1 MGLTLIQQISFKIF
15 TLIVTIMYSIN
26 GGIVAP
32 STADPIKAKDP
43 DSVKMVFA
51 TIADPQVSNYMFS
64 RYQSFQEA
72 CMDLKNAETE
82 FDAIVGVG
90 DIAENGLLEEYQLVY
105 DEINGLSDRFIMAT
119 GNHDIRL
126 RAYSQSYMRFSDFTN
141 ALNRNDNMT
150 KNAYAEGKF
159 AYSEVVNGYK
169 FIVMGS
175 DKTEFEE
182 AYISPEQLVW
192 LDNELATEKGKPV
205 FVVLHQPLKL
215 THNLPTTWG
224 NGTNKEAGS
233 VGDQNDEIKAVLAKH
248 ADDST
253 VILITGHLHAGF
265 SQYSYEQIEG
275 FHSFNVPA
283 LSIENKDG
291 EEGGN
296 GSGLTYIVEVYG
308 NKVLFRARNCRTGEW
323 LPKWDVTVPVK

>member
-1 MGLTLIQQISFKIF
+1 MALNFVQQIFFKLFALIMSVIYSF
-15 TLIVTIMYSIN
+15 N
-26 GGIVAP
+26 GGVVAP
-32 STADPIKAKDP
+32 STTDVIKAAKP
-43 DSVKMVFA
+43 DAKLVFA
-51 TIADPQVSNYMFS
+51 TVADPQVSNYMFG

-72 CMDLKNAETE
+72 CIDLRNAERL
-82 FDAIVGVG
+82 DAIVGIG
-90 DIAENGLLEEYQLVY
+90 DIAENGLAEEYQLAY
-105 DEINGLSDRFIMAT
+105 DEFAPIDTRFIMAT

-126 RAYSQSYMRFSDFTN
+126 RAYSQSTSRFYKFIDS
-141 ALNRNDNMT
+141 LNGEETIAGRV
-150 KNAYAEGKF
+150 YSEGKL

-182 AYISPEQLVW
+182 AYISPEQLEW
-192 LDNELATEKGKPV
+192 LDKELATEKGKPV

-253 VILITGHLHAGF
+253 VVLITGHLHAGF
-265 SQYSYEQIEG
+265 SQYSYQQIEG
-275 FHSFNVPA
+275 FHSVNVPA

-296 GSGLTYIVEVYG
+296 GSGLTYIVEVYEDEI
-308 NKVLFRARNCRTGEW
+308 LLRARNCRTGEW
-323 LPKWDVTVPVK
+323 LPKWDTEIAL

>member
-1 MGLTLIQQISFKIF
+1 MALNFVQQIFFKLFALIMSVVYSF
-15 TLIVTIMYSIN
+15 N
-26 GGIVAP
+26 GGVVAP
-32 STADPIKAKDP
+32 STDDVIKAAKP
-43 DSVKMVFA
+43 DAKLVFA
-51 TIADPQVSNYMFS
+51 TVADPQVSNYMFG

-72 CMDLKNAETE
+72 CIDLRNAERL
-82 FDAIVGVG
+82 DAIVGVG
-90 DIAENGLLEEYQLVY
+90 DIAENGLAEEYKLAY
-105 DEINGLSDRFIMAT
+105 DEFAPIDTRFIMAT

-126 RAYSQSYMRFSDFTN
+126 RAYSQSTN
-141 ALNRNDNMT
+141 RIYKFIDALNGEETIADRV
-150 KNAYAEGKF
+150 YSEGKL

-182 AYISPEQLVW
+182 AYISNEQLEW
-192 LDNELATEKGKPV
+192 LDNELAGEKGKPV

-233 VGDQNDEIKAVLAKH
+233 VGEQSDDIKAILANRAK
-248 ADDST
+248 DST

-265 SQYSYEQIEG
+265 SQYSYEKIDG
-275 FHSFNVPA
+275 FHSINVPA

-296 GSGLTYIVEVYG
+296 GSGLTYIVEVYK
-308 NKVLFRARNCRTGEW
+308 NEVVFRARNCRTGEW
-323 LPKWDVTVPVK
+323 LPKWDTKIAL

>member
-1 MGLTLIQQISFKIF
+1 MALNFIQQISLKIF
-15 TLIVTIMYSIN
+15 ALIISIMYSFN
-26 GGIVAP
+26 GGLVAP
-32 STADPIKAKDP
+32 STAQPIEAKNP
-43 DSVKMVFA
+43 DDVKMVFA
-51 TIADPQVSNYMFS
+51 TVADPQVSNYMFG

-72 CMDLKNAETE
+72 CMDLRTGD
-82 FDAIVGVG
+82 FDAIVGIG
-90 DIAENGLLEEYQLVY
+90 DIAENGLAEEYRMVY
-105 DEINGLSDRFIMAT
+105 DELKDINTRFIMAT

-126 RAYSQSYMRFSDFTN
+126 RAYSQVTDRFFAFTN
-141 ALNRNDNMT
+141 ALNGEDGAPV
-150 KNAYAEGKF
+150 KPYADGKL
-159 AYSEVVNGYK
+159 AYSEEVNGYK

-192 LDNELATEKGKPV
+192 LDAELASVEDEPV

-233 VGDQNDEIKAVLAKH
+233 VGDQNDDIKAILAKH
-248 ADDST
+248 ADDKT
-253 VILITGHLHAGF
+253 VVLLTGHLHAGF
-265 SQYSYEQIEG
+265 SQYSYQQIEG
-275 FHSFNVPA
+275 FHSVNVPA

-296 GSGLTYIVEVYG
+296 GSGLTYIVEVYEDEI
-308 NKVLFRARNCRTGEW
+308 LFRPRNCETGEW
-323 LPKWDVTVPVK
+323 LPKWNFTIEL

>member
-1 MGLTLIQQISFKIF
+1 MTLIQQISFKIF
-15 TLIVTIMYSIN
+15 TLIITIMYSFN
-26 GGIVAP
+26 GGVVAP

-43 DSVKMVFA
+43 RNVELVFA
-51 TIADPQVSNYMFS
+51 TLADPQVSNYMFG

-72 CMDLKNAETE
+72 CMDLENAECE
-82 FDAIVGVG
+82 FDAIVGIG

-105 DEINGLSDRFIMAT
+105 NEINGFSKRFIMAE

-126 RAYSQSYMRFSDFTN
+126 RAYSQSYDRFSNFTN
-141 ALNRNDNMT
+141 ALNRDESMT
-150 KNAYAEGKF
+150 ENAYADGKF
-159 AYSEVVNGYK
+159 AYSEILNGYK

-175 DKTEFEE
+175 DKSVFEE
-182 AYISPEQLVW
+182 SYISPEQLEW
-192 LDNELATEKGKPV
+192 IDNELATEKGKPV

-233 VGDQNDEIKAVLAKH
+233 VGDQNDEIKALLAKH
-248 ADDST
+248 AADST

-275 FHSFNVPA
+275 FHSFNVP
-283 LSIENKDG
+283 SFTIENKDG

-296 GSGLTYIVEVYG
+296 GAGLTYIVEVYDDE
-308 NKVLFRARNCRTGEW
+308 VLFRARNCKTGEW
-323 LPKWDVTVPVK
+323 LPKWDVSVPVK

>member
-1 MGLTLIQQISFKIF
+1 MALNFVQQIFFKIF
-15 TLIVTIMYSIN
+15 ALIISVMYSIN

-32 STADPIKAKDP
+32 STAEPIKAKDP
-43 DSVKMVFA
+43 DDAKLVFA
-51 TIADPQVSNYMFS
+51 TVADPQVSNYMFG

-72 CMDLKNAETE
+72 CIDLRNAEGL
-82 FDAIVGVG
+82 DAIVGIG
-90 DIAENGLLEEYQLVY
+90 DIAENGLAEEYQLVY
-105 DEINGLSDRFIMAT
+105 DELKDIDTRFIMAE

-126 RAYSQSYMRFSDFTN
+126 RAYSQSYSRFSKFTN
-141 ALNRNDNMT
+141 ALNGDNSMT
-150 KNAYAEGKF
+150 ENAYAEGKF

-182 AYISPEQLVW
+182 SYISPEQLKW
-192 LDNELATEKGKPV
+192 LDAELAAEKGKPV
-205 FVVLHQPLKL
+205 FVILHQPLKL

-233 VGDQNDEIKAVLAKH
+233 VGDQNDDIKNILAKH
-248 ADDST
+248 AADST
-253 VILITGHLHAGF
+253 VVLITGHLHAGF
-265 SQYSYEQIEG
+265 SQYSYEKIEG
-275 FHSFNVPA
+275 FHSINVPS

-296 GSGLTYIVEVYG
+296 GSGLTYIVEVYDDEI
-308 NKVLFRARNCRTGEW
+308 LFRARNCRTGEW
-323 LPKWDVTVPVK
+323 LTKWDTSIPVK

>member
-1 MGLTLIQQISFKIF
+1 MTLIQQISFKIF
-15 TLIVTIMYSIN
+15 TLIITIMYSFN
-26 GGIVAP
+26 GGVVAP
-32 STADPIKAKDP
+32 STADPIRAKDP
-43 DSVKMVFA
+43 RNVELVFA
-51 TIADPQVSNYMFS
+51 TLADPQVSNYMFG

-72 CMDLKNAETE
+72 CMDLENAECE

-105 DEINGLSDRFIMAT
+105 NEINGLSKRFIMAE

-126 RAYSQSYMRFSDFTN
+126 RAYSQSYDRFSNFTN
-141 ALNRNDNMT
+141 ALNRDESMT
-150 KNAYAEGKF
+150 ENAYADGKF
-159 AYSEVVNGYK
+159 AYSEILNGYK

-175 DKTEFEE
+175 DKSVFEE
-182 AYISPEQLVW
+182 SYISPEQLEW
-192 LDNELATEKGKPV
+192 IDNELATEKGKPV

-233 VGDQNDEIKAVLAKH
+233 VGDQNDEIKALLAKH
-248 ADDST
+248 AADST

-275 FHSFNVPA
+275 FHSFNVP
-283 LSIENKDG
+283 SFTIENKDG

-296 GSGLTYIVEVYG
+296 GAGLTYIVEVYDDE
-308 NKVLFRARNCRTGEW
+308 VLFRARNCKTGEW
-323 LPKWDVTVPVK
+323 LPKWDVSVPVK

>member
-1 MGLTLIQQISFKIF
+1 MALNFVQQIFFKLFALIMSVVYSF
-15 TLIVTIMYSIN
+15 N
-26 GGIVAP
+26 GGVVAP
-32 STADPIKAKDP
+32 STDDVIKAAKP
-43 DSVKMVFA
+43 DAKLVFA
-51 TIADPQVSNYMFS
+51 TVADPQVSNYMFG

-72 CMDLKNAETE
+72 CIDLRNAERL
-82 FDAIVGVG
+82 DAIVGVG
-90 DIAENGLLEEYQLVY
+90 DIAENGLAEEYKLAY
-105 DEINGLSDRFIMAT
+105 DEFAPIDTRFIMAT

-126 RAYSQSYMRFSDFTN
+126 RAYSQSTN
-141 ALNRNDNMT
+141 RIYKFIDALNGEETIADRV
-150 KNAYAEGKF
+150 YSEGKL

-182 AYISPEQLVW
+182 AYISNEQLEW

-233 VGDQNDEIKAVLAKH
+233 VGEQSDDIKAILANRAK
-248 ADDST
+248 DST

-265 SQYSYEQIEG
+265 SQYSYEKIDG
-275 FHSFNVPA
+275 FHSINVPA

-291 EEGGN
+291 EECGN
-296 GSGLTYIVEVYG
+296 GSGLTYIVEVYEDEI
-308 NKVLFRARNCRTGEW
+308 LLRARNCRTGEW
-323 LPKWDVTVPVK
+323 LPKWDTKIAL

>member
-1 MGLTLIQQISFKIF
+1 MTLIQQISFKIF
-15 TLIVTIMYSIN
+15 TLIITIMYSFN
-26 GGIVAP
+26 GGVVAP

-43 DSVKMVFA
+43 RNVELVFA
-51 TIADPQVSNYMFS
+51 TLADPQVSNYMFG

-72 CMDLKNAETE
+72 CMDLENAECE
-82 FDAIVGVG
+82 FDAIVGIG
-90 DIAENGLLEEYQLVY
+90 DIAENGLLEEYQLIY
-105 DEINGLSDRFIMAT
+105 NEINGLSKRFIMAE

-126 RAYSQSYMRFSDFTN
+126 RAYSQSYDRFSNFTN
-141 ALNRNDNMT
+141 ALNRDESMT
-150 KNAYAEGKF
+150 ENAYADGKF
-159 AYSEVVNGYK
+159 AYSEILNGYK

-175 DKTEFEE
+175 DKSVFEE
-182 AYISPEQLVW
+182 SYISPEQLEW
-192 LDNELATEKGKPV
+192 IDNELATEKGKPV

-233 VGDQNDEIKAVLAKH
+233 VGDQNDEIKALLAKH
-248 ADDST
+248 AADST

-275 FHSFNVPA
+275 FHSFNVP
-283 LSIENKDG
+283 SFTIENKDG

-296 GSGLTYIVEVYG
+296 GAGLTYIVEVYDDE
-308 NKVLFRARNCRTGEW
+308 VLFRARNCKTGEW
-323 LPKWDVTVPVK
+323 LPKWDVSVPVK

>member
-1 MGLTLIQQISFKIF
+1 MTLNFIQQIFFKLF
-15 TLIVTIMYSIN
+15 ALIMSVVYSLN
-26 GGIVAP
+26 GGVVAP
-32 STADPIKAKDP
+32 STDDVIKAAKP
-43 DSVKMVFA
+43 DAKLVFA
-51 TIADPQVSNYMFS
+51 TVADPQVSNYMFD

-72 CMDLKNAETE
+72 CIDLRNAERL
-82 FDAIVGVG
+82 DAVVGIG
-90 DIAENGLLEEYQLVY
+90 DIAENGLAEEYKLAY
-105 DEINGLSDRFIMAT
+105 DEFAPVDARFIMAT

-126 RAYSQSYMRFSDFTN
+126 RAYSQSTSRFYQFIDN
-141 ALNRNDNMT
+141 LNGEETIADRV
-150 KNAYAEGKF
+150 YSEGKL

-182 AYISPEQLVW
+182 AYISPEQLKW
-192 LDNELATEKGKPV
+192 LDDELATEKGKPV

-233 VGDQNDEIKAVLAKH
+233 VGPQNDEIKAVLAKH
-248 ADDST
+248 AKDST
-253 VILITGHLHAGF
+253 VVLITGHLHAGF
-265 SQYSYEQIEG
+265 SQYSYQQIEG
-275 FHSFNVPA
+275 FHSLNVPA

-296 GSGLTYIVEVYG
+296 GSGLTYIVEVYK
-308 NKVLFRARNCRTGEW
+308 NEILLRARNCRTGEW
-323 LPKWDVTVPVK
+323 LPKWDTRIAL

>member
-1 MGLTLIQQISFKIF
+1 MTLIQQISFKIF
-15 TLIVTIMYSIN
+15 TLIITIMYSFN
-26 GGIVAP
+26 GGLVAP

-43 DSVKMVFA
+43 KNVELVFA
-51 TIADPQVSNYMFS
+51 TIADPQVSNYMFG

-72 CMDLKNAETE
+72 CMDLKNAECD

-105 DEINGLSDRFIMAT
+105 NEIYDLSDRFVMAE

-126 RAYSQSYMRFSDFTN
+126 RAYGQSYARFSNFTN
-141 ALNRNDNMT
+141 SLNRDESMT
-150 KNAYAEGKF
+150 ENAYAEGKF
-159 AYSEVVNGYK
+159 AYTEVVNGYK

-175 DKTEFEE
+175 DKMVFEE
-182 AYISPEQLVW
+182 SYISPEQLEW
-192 LDNELATEKGKPV
+192 LDSELATEKGKPV

-233 VGDQNDEIKAVLAKH
+233 VGPQNDEIKAVLAKH

-265 SQYSYEQIEG
+265 SQYSYEKIEG
-275 FHSFNVPA
+275 FHSFNVPS
-283 LSIENKDG
+283 LTIENKDG

-296 GSGLTYIVEVYG
+296 GAGLTYIVEVYDDE
-308 NKVLFRARNCRTGEW
+308 VLFRARNCKTGEW
-323 LPKWDVTVPVK
+323 LSKWDVSVPVK

>member
-1 MGLTLIQQISFKIF
+1 
-15 TLIVTIMYSIN
+15 
-26 GGIVAP
+26 
-32 STADPIKAKDP
+32 
-43 DSVKMVFA
+43 
-51 TIADPQVSNYMFS
+51 
-64 RYQSFQEA
+64 
-72 CMDLKNAETE
+72 MDLKNAETE

-159 AYSEVVNGYK
+159 AYSEVVNGYN

-175 DKTEFEE
+175 DKTEFVE

-192 LDNELATEKGKPV
+192 LDIELATEKGKPV

-233 VGDQNDEIKAVLAKH
+233 VGDQNDEIKAILAKH
-248 ADDST
+248 AADST

-296 GSGLTYIVEVYG
+296 GSGLTYIVEVYDDEI
-308 NKVLFRARNCRTGEW
+308 LFRARNCQKGEW
-323 LPKWDVTVPVK
+323 LPKWDTRIEL

>member
-205 FVVLHQPLKL
+205 IDVLHQPLKL
-215 THNLPTTWG
+215 THNLGQRHQQGGRFRRRPERRNQG
-224 NGTNKEAGS
+224 CS
-233 VGDQNDEIKAVLAKH
+233 CKARRRQHRNPYHRSPSRRLQPVQLR
-248 ADDST
+248 ADRRLPFIQRSR
-253 VILITGHLHAGF
+253 A
-265 SQYSYEQIEG
+265 
-275 FHSFNVPA
+275 FN
-283 LSIENKDG
+283 
-291 EEGGN
+291 
-296 GSGLTYIVEVYG
+296 
-308 NKVLFRARNCRTGEW
+308 
-323 LPKWDVTVPVK
+323 

>member
-1 MGLTLIQQISFKIF
+1 MALNFVQELFFKLFALIMSVIYSF
-15 TLIVTIMYSIN
+15 N
-26 GGIVAP
+26 GGVVAP
-32 STADPIKAKDP
+32 STDDVIKAAKP
-43 DSVKMVFA
+43 DAKLVFA
-51 TIADPQVSNYMFS
+51 TVADPQVSNYMFG

-72 CMDLKNAETE
+72 CIDLRNAERL
-82 FDAIVGVG
+82 DAVVGVG
-90 DIAENGLLEEYQLVY
+90 DIAENGLAEEYKLAY
-105 DEINGLSDRFIMAT
+105 DELAPIDTRFIMAT

-126 RAYSQSYMRFSDFTN
+126 RAYSQSTSRFYQFIDN
-141 ALNRNDNMT
+141 LNGEETIADRV
-150 KNAYAEGKF
+150 YSEGKF

-182 AYISPEQLVW
+182 AYISPEQLEW
-192 LDNELATEKGKPV
+192 IDKELATEKGKPV
-205 FVVLHQPLKL
+205 FVILHQPLKL

-248 ADDST
+248 AKDST
-253 VILITGHLHAGF
+253 VVLITGHLHAGF
-265 SQYSYEQIEG
+265 SQYSYQQIEG
-275 FHSFNVPA
+275 FHSVNVPA

-296 GSGLTYIVEVYG
+296 GSGLTYIVEVYEDEI
-308 NKVLFRARNCRTGEW
+308 LLRARNCRTGEW
-323 LPKWDVTVPVK
+323 LPKWDTRIAL

>member
-1 MGLTLIQQISFKIF
+1 MEMTLIQQISFKIF
-15 TLIVTIMYSIN
+15 TLIVTIMYSLN

-32 STADPIKAKDP
+32 STENPIKAKNP
-43 DSVKMVFA
+43 DEVKLVFA
-51 TIADPQVSNYMFS
+51 TVADPQVSNYMFD

-72 CMDLKNAETE
+72 CIDLRNAETE

-90 DIAENGLLEEYQLVY
+90 DIAENGLIEEYQLAYNELY
-105 DEINGLSDRFIMAT
+105 DLGGRFIMNS

-126 RAYSQSYMRFSDFTN
+126 RLYSQSVDRFTGFVN
-141 ALNRNDNMT
+141 ALNRDEKMT
-150 KNAYAEGKF
+150 QLW
-159 AYSEVVNGYK
+159 YSEEVNGYK

-175 DKTEFEE
+175 DKMVFEE
-182 AYISPEQLVW
+182 AYFSPEQLSW
-192 LDNELATEKGKPV
+192 LDAELKSANGKPV
-205 FVVLHQPLKL
+205 FVINHQPFKL

-233 VGDQNDEIKAVLAKH
+233 MGDQNDEVREILTKH
-248 ADDST
+248 AADGN
-253 VILITGHLHAGF
+253 VFFITGHLHAGF
-265 SQYSYEQIEG
+265 SQYSYQNLDGI
-275 FHSFNVPA
+275 HSFNVPS

-296 GSGLTYIVEVYG
+296 GAGLTYIVEVYEDE
-308 NKVLFRARNCRTGEW
+308 VLFRARNCKTGEW